1 MSDEELPRDYS
12 DIPEGLVDL
21 QRKIKALTIAKED
34 AKMRINECKATFAEH
49 AARIGGG
56 MTWPRLI
63 YEPEYVELA
72 NEMFRAR
79 SEKSRARTELEPLE
93 GSVEMEACAA
103 CVDPARVVQ
112 AAYLAY
118 RLEQQGQSQ

>member
-1 MSDEELPRDYS
+1 MSDYELPRDYS
-12 DIPEGLVDL
+12 DVPADLVEL
-21 QRKIKALTIAKED
+21 QRTIKALTIAQED

-56 MTWPRLI
+56 MTWTRLI
-63 YEPEYVELA
+63 HEAEYAELA
-72 NEMFRAR
+72 SELFKAR
-79 SEKSRARTELEPLE
+79 SEKGQARKALHPLE
-93 GSVEMEACAA
+93 GSVELEACAA